1 MLNTHFES
9 KRSFLLPRDDL
20 KKLSWAPF
28 GWGGWPCSADG
39 PRLQS
44 GFGESFATH
53 VSHSGAFA
61 LDSTAGNSPRLR
73 VCLFPWTMDV
83 PELVVK

>member
-1 MLNTHFES
+1 MQSSPF
-9 KRSFLLPRDDL
+9 PGDDL
-20 KKLSWAPF
+20 EMSLWASF

-44 GFGESFATH
+44 GAGESSAEH
-53 VSHSGAFA
+53 VTHSGAFA
-61 LDSTAGNSPRLR
+61 LTPQLGTGPRLG
-73 VCLFPWTMDV
+73 VCLFPRTMDV